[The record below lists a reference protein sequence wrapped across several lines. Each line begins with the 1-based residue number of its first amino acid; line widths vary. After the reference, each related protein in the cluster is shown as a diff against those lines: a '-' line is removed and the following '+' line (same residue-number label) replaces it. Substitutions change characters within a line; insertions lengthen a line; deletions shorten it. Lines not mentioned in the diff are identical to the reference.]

1 MSVRVPSKKDS
12 NVAGRSAIKCSC
24 GKLILMVPNVKVMSE
39 AIEVHV
45 AEHTKKV
52 IDRKEAE
59 AEAERVR
66 DDLIVQILEK
76 ASQS

>member
-1 MSVRVPSKKDS
+1 
-12 NVAGRSAIKCSC
+12 
-24 GKLILMVPNVKVMSE
+24 MVPNVKVMSE